1 MDIKE
6 LLLYIDHFNIHYRL
20 LLKRYARFL
29 EIDDVH
35 NTDIDVITYLD
46 IIVVQIRAMCI
57 ENPRLKKNYT
67 AQNLL
72 RLMKRS
78 DLADKIDEMLAEK
91 FFSYMDGYDVR
102 KAIKIMADNY
112 ICHYDSFDIEDLA
125 RVELIEKQ
133 LRNPYEK
140 HNLKYIMKTII
151 DCIGEGLS
159 LDTFKKAIE
168 DNDD

>member
-29 EIDDVH
+29 EIVDVH

-57 ENPRLKKNYT
+57 ENPHLKKNYT

-140 HNLKYIMKTII
+140 HNLKYIMKTIS

>member
-1 MDIKE
+1 
-6 LLLYIDHFNIHYRL
+6 
-20 LLKRYARFL
+20 
-29 EIDDVH
+29 
-35 NTDIDVITYLD
+35 
-46 IIVVQIRAMCI
+46 MCI

-140 HNLKYIMKTII
+140 HNLKYIMKTIS